1 MGVRQLTNMNFFVL
15 FALAGAA
22 SGAAVQKKDPVASTL
37 ACTAGTSLG
46 DNLATAFTTCA
57 PASMRIEEKLQLS
70 RQDKVCYSY
79 EDIMKWVQTRYA
91 DNICV
96 LKSIGWL
103 NDNMDANEDLIKSD
117 VISLDPVVT
126 APLFAG
132 HRECIAKVMDDVEE
146 HECLTNGAYTK
157 EEQAAVLETAENIAS
172 YECFLSL
179 FEKGCMNFLSAN
191 SKK

>member
-1 MGVRQLTNMNFFVL
+1 MG
-15 FALAGAA
+15 
-22 SGAAVQKKDPVASTL
+22 
-37 ACTAGTSLG
+37 GTSLG

-57 PASMRIEEKLQLS
+57 PASMGIEEKLQLS

-126 APLFAG
+126 PHCLRDTENASPRSWMTWRSMSASPMERTLRRSRPLCWRRPKTSHPTSASSASS
-132 HRECIAKVMDDVEE
+132 RR
-146 HECLTNGAYTK
+146 
-157 EEQAAVLETAENIAS
+157 AA
-172 YECFLSL
+172 
-179 FEKGCMNFLSAN
+179 
-191 SKK
+191 